1 MDRMLKICIPLA
13 LVLAGGCATQSKT
26 EDATAP
32 QSSAS
37 SSSPTSS
44 ASSSAAPASAT
55 RGSATRHA
63 AAGKPDGRSVYYDFD
78 KSSLTAED
86 KKVIEANAQYLR
98 DHPDVKARVEGNAD
112 ERGSKEY
119 NLALG
124 QRRAESVTKAMQ
136 LLGINGQRLEA
147 VSYGE
152 EKPKATGHDEQSWSE
167 NRRSD
172 IQY

>member
-1 MDRMLKICIPLA
+1 
-13 LVLAGGCATQSKT
+13 
-26 EDATAP
+26 
-32 QSSAS
+32 
-37 SSSPTSS
+37 
-44 ASSSAAPASAT
+44 
-55 RGSATRHA
+55 
-63 AAGKPDGRSVYYDFD
+63 VYYDFD

-86 KKVIEANAQYLR
+86 KKVIEANAQFLR

-136 LLGINGQRLEA
+136 LLGVNGQRLEA

-152 EKPKATGHDEQSWSE
+152 EKPKSTGHDEQSWAE